1 MIEDAPE
8 DEGDFGNEQL
18 ENEQQ
23 LEDEG
28 DDSMADPNALEALG
42 KFDLEYFYF
51 DCIMETSTR

>member
-42 KFDLEYFYF
+42 KFDLE
-51 DCIMETSTR
+51 